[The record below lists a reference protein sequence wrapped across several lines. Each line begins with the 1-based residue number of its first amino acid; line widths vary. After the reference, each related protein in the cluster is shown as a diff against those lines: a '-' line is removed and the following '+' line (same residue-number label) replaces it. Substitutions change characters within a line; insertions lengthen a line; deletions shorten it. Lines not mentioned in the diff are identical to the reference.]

1 MSNQSNHIGQLGDKI
16 KVTVK
21 LDAVIEL
28 YTNKWGT
35 CFISVFSTADGDIIT
50 YMGKSMVDKY
60 LNALG
65 ANKMSVEAQYDL
77 EKELQINRPL
87 GERENTF
94 IGNGQYITLSGTIKD
109 HTVYNNTNQTLIQR
123 PKISK

>member
-1 MSNQSNHIGQLGDKI
+1 MSNNSNHIGQLGDKI

-28 YTNKWGT
+28 YTNNWGT
-35 CFISVFSTADGDIIT
+35 CFISVFSTVEGDIIT

-65 ANKMSVEAQYDL
+65 ANKMSKAAQYDL
-77 EKELQINRPL
+77 EKELDIKRPL

-94 IGNGQYITLSGTIKD
+94 IGNSKYITLSGTVKD

>member
-1 MSNQSNHIGQLGDKI
+1 MSNNSNHIGQLGDKI

-35 CFISVFSTADGDIIT
+35 CFISVFSTMDGDIIT

-65 ANKMSVEAQYDL
+65 ANKMSKEAQYDL
-77 EKELQINRPL
+77 EKELEIKRPL

-94 IGNGQYITLSGTIKD
+94 IGNGKYITLSGTVKD